1 MCENN
6 GQTAI
11 SSPKEPTQSE
21 SIAKLAGAL
30 AKAQLEI
37 EGAIK
42 DSNNPFFKSSYADLA
57 SVWAACR
64 KPLGEN
70 GLAILQTTEPCEG
83 GLIALITTL
92 AHSSG
97 EFVKGR
103 LELKPAK
110 QDAQGVGSVIT
121 YGRRYA
127 LAAMVG
133 VAPLDDDDGEA
144 AVGRQHGKS
153 NGTPSDKKKP
163 SKKPDD
169 VAVPQTEIISDRI
182 KACKAT
188 KELENVWKKH
198 VNPVTW
204 QDDEYAMLKNLA
216 ASRKAEI
223 IAGLKEEKGSKK
235 ATQKEE
241 TTLEKVK
248 KYAAKVK
255 ALNKSYGDAWLLQQC
270 GNFGF
275 SNPEEMD
282 EKNLQQLLAKLVDK
296 GLELKATTEEK
307 EHGKLAA

>member
-1 MCENN
+1 VVQFIIFRNR
-6 GQTAI
+6 
-11 SSPKEPTQSE
+11 
-21 SIAKLAGAL
+21 KL
-30 AKAQLEI
+30 I
-37 EGAIK
+37 
-42 DSNNPFFKSSYADLA
+42 FKQK
-57 SVWAACR
+57 R
-64 KPLGEN
+64 
-70 GLAILQTTEPCEG
+70 
-83 GLIALITTL
+83 LIALITTL

-144 AVGRQHGKS
+144 AVGRQHGKG
-153 NGTPSDKKKP
+153 NGTPPDKKKAAKTTP
-163 SKKPDD
+163 SLDSI
-169 VAVPQTEIISDRI
+169 TDRI

-204 QDDEYAMLKNLA
+204 QENEYAMLKNLA

-223 IAGLKEEKGSKK
+223 IAELKEGKGSKE

-241 TTLEKVK
+241 NTLEKVK
-248 KYAAKVK
+248 KYAAKIK

-296 GLELKATTEEK
+296 GLELKAAAEEK